1 MSSQRTPTRSTPRAT
16 ISLASPTTTG
26 GRASQRLA
34 HALHLNNLFAPSSSS
49 SSSSLIKPVG
59 GRRPL
64 SPNAPQ
70 RDLVQAIVADPAQW
84 EKLQRAMR
92 QQRHITSMGL
102 TQDLHGLIQD
112 RIQDMEEQDNYLAS
126 SGSSSSSSDE
136 SSVGY
141 Y

>member
-16 ISLASPTTTG
+16 ISLASPNTTG

-34 HALHLNNLFAPSSSS
+34 NALHLNNIFAPSSSP
-49 SSSSLIKPVG
+49 KPQA
-59 GRRPL
+59 GRPTL

-70 RDLVQAIVADPAQW
+70 RDLVQAIVADPEQW

-92 QQRHITSMGL
+92 QQRHCTSMGL
-102 TQDLHGLIQD
+102 TQDLYGLIQD

-126 SGSSSSSSDE
+126 SSSSSDE

-141 Y
+141 